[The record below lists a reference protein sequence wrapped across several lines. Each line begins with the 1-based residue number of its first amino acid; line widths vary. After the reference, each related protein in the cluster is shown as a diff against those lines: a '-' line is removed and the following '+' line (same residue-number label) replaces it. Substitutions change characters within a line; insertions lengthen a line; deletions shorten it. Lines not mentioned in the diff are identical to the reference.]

1 MESVFAYF
9 DGEKLKAEKKMFI
22 KKGQKVILTVLDEE
36 YSGGNESA
44 IMYDTAVRS
53 ESFDFLF
60 AEGEHEYA
68 PDDLKEKFK

>member
-9 DGEKLKAEKKMFI
+9 DGEKLVAEKKLSF

-36 YSGGNESA
+36 DSEVNETA
-44 IMYDTAVRS
+44 IMYDTATKS

-60 AEGEHEYA
+60 AEGEHEYSPA
-68 PDDLKEKFK
+68 DLKEKFK